1 MSNTESTS
9 SLMEII
15 RRLIGDPQ
23 EYAEFKENP
32 TQYVIDHGLEDASY
46 EEITE
51 AVTIA
56 FDMPVVSQGAVVNG
70 GNATA
75 TIGTTAP
82 AGPGP
87 AAPAAPAP
95 AAAAPAPLVLP
106 PPPPVPP
113 ASMPPA
119 QAVEQVINH
128 YVTHVYETTNVDDR
142 DTYADNSVTN
152 NVHAEDGA
160 HVDIDNDI
168 DAVTVSGDGAVGA
181 GEDSEL
187 NGIATGD
194 GAVAAGDDV
203 GVANTGYN
211 SGVVGEEIDVD
222 DSIFGDN
229 NTQVNDN
236 YGTATVGD
244 GNVVATDGSQAAGRD
259 LTDNDIT
266 VENSTLEGSNV
277 GGVGNT
283 AVQDNDTYTQD
294 NDTAISVVEVD
305 QNVDQS
311 INDSFNTTGGE
322 GYGEGHQGGYEPGE
336 VGYENGY
343 EESTYD
349 GGYEEQ
355 PMMEEPAAPQPVYAE
370 VMPEATPSIDIDVD
384 GIDEGM

>member
-32 TQYVIDHGLEDASY
+32 TQYVIDHGMDEASP
-46 EEITE
+46 EEISD
-51 AVTIA
+51 A
-56 FDMPVVSQGAVVNG
+56 FVLACEMPVVSQGAVVNG
-70 GNATA
+70 GNATS
-75 TIGTTAP
+75 TITPQVGSSTTAP
-82 AGPGP
+82 
-87 AAPAAPAP
+87 PAP
-95 AAAAPAPLVLP
+95 STPPPVQVTP
-106 PPPPVPP
+106 PPPPPMPP
-113 ASMPPA
+113 ASTPPA
-119 QAVEQVINH
+119 EAVSQVVNY
-128 YVTHVYETTNVDDR
+128 YVTEIHETTNVDDR
-142 DTYADNSVTN
+142 DTYVDNSISN

-160 HVDIDNDI
+160 HVDIDNEV
-168 DAVTVSGDGAVGA
+168 DATTVTGDGAVGA

-187 NGIATGD
+187 NGVATGD

-203 GVANTGYN
+203 GVANTGTN
-211 SGVVGEEIDVD
+211 TGVVGEEIDVD
-222 DSIFGDN
+222 DSIFGNN

-236 YGTATVGD
+236 EGTATVGD

-266 VENSTLEGSNV
+266 VEDSTLEGSNV

-283 AVQDNDTYTQD
+283 AVQDNDTVTED

-311 INDSFNTTGGE
+311 INDSFNTEGGE
-322 GYGEGHQGGYEPGE
+322 GYDDG
-336 VGYENGY
+336 
-343 EESTYD
+343 YD
-349 GGYEEQ
+349 GGYEE
-355 PMMEEPAAPQPVYAE
+355 PHTLEEPAAPQPVYAD
-370 VMPEATPSIDIDVD
+370 VMPEATPDIDIDVE